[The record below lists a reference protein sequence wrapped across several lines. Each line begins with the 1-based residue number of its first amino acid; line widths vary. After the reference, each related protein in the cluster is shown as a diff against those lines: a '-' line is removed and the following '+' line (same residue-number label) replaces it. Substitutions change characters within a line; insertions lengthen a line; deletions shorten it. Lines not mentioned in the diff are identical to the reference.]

1 VDAENI
7 GATTTGVAGFGA
19 AIGFGTATGFGA
31 AIGFGAGAAGFGAA
45 AMGFGASVGFAAA
58 SGFGAAIGFALG
70 AAAFFGAAFFGA
82 AFTAFL
88 AIFALVR
95 FFAFAFTADERRFP
109 ACNFFLAALDLAAA
123 RLAFLAFGRFFDL
136 LFFAMVLPLLASCLH
151 ALRVVPKMSA
161 VICDAGVG
169 PLDCVGCRRAS
180 HRFRPP
186 PARCLV
192 KTAARVP

>member
-31 AIGFGAGAAGFGAA
+31 AIGFGAGATGFGAA

-58 SGFGAAIGFALG
+58 GGFG
-70 AAAFFGAAFFGA
+70 AAFFGAAFFGA

-95 FFAFAFTADERRFP
+95 FFDFAFTADERRFP

-186 PARCLV
+186 PARCLA